1 MAAVTFKAKLE
12 KFGSQGEKTGWTYI
26 EIPAKIA
33 AKIKPGTKKS
43 FRIKG
48 KIDDFAFKGG
58 SVLPMGEGDFIFAI
72 NATIRKK
79 IKKFKGDVVTVVMEE
94 DKAPVKYNKDL
105 LDCLKE
111 DKKAQAAW
119 DKIPNSHKNYYSKWV
134 DSAKTDATKAKRI
147 AMVLDGLPKGWT
159 FGEMLRATRENKIN

>member
-1 MAAVTFKAKLE
+1 MAVTFTAKLE
-12 KFGSQGEKTGWTYI
+12 KFGAQGEKTGWTYI
-26 EIPAKIA
+26 EIPKKIA
-33 AKIKPGTKKS
+33 QKIKPGQKKS

-48 KIDDFAFKGG
+48 KIDDYVFKGG
-58 SVLPMGEGDFIFAI
+58 STLPMGEGDFIFAI

-79 IKKFKGDVVTVVMEE
+79 IKKFKGDTVTVVMEE
-94 DKAPVKYNKDL
+94 DKAPVKHNKDL

-119 DKIPNSHKNYYSKWV
+119 DKIPNSHKNYYSKWIET
-134 DSAKTDATKAKRI
+134 AKTDATKAKRI

-159 FGEMLRATRENKIN
+159 FGEMLRAARENKLG

>member
-1 MAAVTFKAKLE
+1 
-12 KFGSQGEKTGWTYI
+12 
-26 EIPAKIA
+26 
-33 AKIKPGTKKS
+33 
-43 FRIKG
+43 
-48 KIDDFAFKGG
+48 
-58 SVLPMGEGDFIFAI
+58 
-72 NATIRKK
+72 
-79 IKKFKGDVVTVVMEE
+79 
-94 DKAPVKYNKDL
+94 
-105 LDCLKE
+105 

>member
-1 MAAVTFKAKLE
+1 MAVTFTTKLE
-12 KFGSQGEKTGWTYI
+12 KFGAQGEKTGWTYI

-33 AKIKPGTKKS
+33 AKIKPGQKKS

-48 KIDDFAFKGG
+48 KIDNYPFKGG
-58 SVLPMGEGDFIFAI
+58 STLPMGGGDFIFAI

-79 IKKFKGDVVTVVMEE
+79 IKKFKGDTVIVQIEE
-94 DKAPVKYNKDL
+94 DKAPVKFSKNL
-105 LDCLKE
+105 LDCLAE
-111 DKKAQAAW
+111 DKKANACW

-134 DSAKTDATKAKRI
+134 ETAKTDATKAKRI

-159 FGEMLRATRENKIN
+159 FGEMLRFSRENKIH